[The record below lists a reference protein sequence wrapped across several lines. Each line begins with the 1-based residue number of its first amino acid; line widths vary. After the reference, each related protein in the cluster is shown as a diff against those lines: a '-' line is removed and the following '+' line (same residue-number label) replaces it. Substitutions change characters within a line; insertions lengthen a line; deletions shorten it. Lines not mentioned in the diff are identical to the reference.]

1 MGASAEARGRRQART
16 LTLKGALTG
25 GSHTVG
31 CSSKISFTE
40 MICPLLFFT
49 FFSLRRKYQNL
60 ERART
65 GSVLH
70 LSAVQCPRAA
80 ASVTAGQSTGAGVA
94 AALRRRPCK
103 LRGAAAEARPRT
115 GEGPMGHT
123 QLHSIHRRLRH
134 GLGRQVPPDNLVLVV
149 LHACPHKRAPK
160 LRLRGV
166 PRGLP

>member
-49 FFSLRRKYQNL
+49 FFSLRKKYQNL

-70 LSAVQCPRAA
+70 LQPRGGGEAPRQSHGGGGNRATRRPERRRAA
-80 ASVTAGQSTGAGVA
+80 SGSGGSGGAARAGQPTAGHA
-94 AALRRRPCK
+94 
-103 LRGAAAEARPRT
+103 
-115 GEGPMGHT
+115 
-123 QLHSIHRRLRH
+123 QLHSIHRRLR
-134 GLGRQVPPDNLVLVV
+134 GVLRRQVPPHNLVLVV
-149 LHACPHKRAPK
+149 LHGWRTHNSPFEGRCGRAPC
-160 LRLRGV
+160 
-166 PRGLP
+166 